1 MTMSFPRFCLNAPA
15 RSLMVASNQRGFTLV
30 ELMIAVAI
38 IGILAMVA
46 YPSYVEYVAR
56 GHRTDLKTQMVA
68 AQQWLERHY
77 STTYVYG
84 TDSADDTDNTQFE
97 AQPFVNSPPQ
107 GRTQYTLAVTIA
119 NNGQTYTLTATR
131 ADGGVMS
138 ADACGNLSMT
148 NTGVK
153 TVAEQGD
160 KFTDGAAAL
169 AACWN

>member
-1 MTMSFPRFCLNAPA
+1 MTMSCPRFCLHAPD
-15 RSLMVASNQRGFTLV
+15 RSLTAASRERGFTLIEV
-30 ELMIAVAI
+30 MITVVI
-38 IGILAMVA
+38 VGILAAIA
-46 YPSYVEYVAR
+46 YPSYIEQVAK

-107 GRTQYTLAVTIA
+107 GRTQYTLAVAVA

-131 ADGGVMS
+131 ADSGVMK
-138 ADACGNLSMT
+138 ADACGNLSVT

-153 TVAEQGD
+153 SVAEQGD

>member
-1 MTMSFPRFCLNAPA
+1 MTMSCPRFCLHAPDC
-15 RSLMVASNQRGFTLV
+15 SLMAASRQRGFTLIEV
-30 ELMIAVAI
+30 MITVVI
-38 IGILAMVA
+38 VGILATIA
-46 YPSYVEYVAR
+46 YPSYIEQVAK

-84 TDSADDTDNTQFE
+84 TDSADDTANSLFE

-107 GRTQYTLAVTIA
+107 GRTQYTLAVVVA

-131 ADGGVMS
+131 ADSGVMKD
-138 ADACGNLSMT
+138 DACGNLSVT

-153 TVAEQGD
+153 SVAEQGD
-160 KFTDGAAAL
+160 KFADGAAAL

>member
-1 MTMSFPRFCLNAPA
+1 MSCPLFCSHAPDC
-15 RSLMVASNQRGFTLV
+15 SLTAASHQRGFTLI
-30 ELMIAVAI
+30 ELMITVVI

-46 YPSYVEYVAR
+46 YPSYVEYVAK

-84 TDSADDTDNTQFE
+84 TDSADDTANTLFE

-107 GRTQYTLAVTIA
+107 GRTQYTLAVTVA

-131 ADGGVMS
+131 ADSGVMK
-138 ADACGNLSMT
+138 ADACGNLSVS